1 MAVPNVYQVPKKCH
15 SVLKQIIFKWNIA
28 SLRLFL
34 NDFNLQWA
42 IFTLKM
48 PFLPEVKDPEGRS
61 IHCSATAAVL
71 CPQKLRQISHECTE
85 LEVFVDK
92 TVCGLP
98 HADREGK
105 QARRHNKKAWNFPHP
120 FIHNSTLLSTRNSAK
135 FRCNQSWILAC
146 YKLPYIIKCRQMF
159 KASNGTGI

>member
-1 MAVPNVYQVPKKCH
+1 MAVPNVYKVPKKCH

-61 IHCSATAAVL
+61 IHCSTTHGMAPLFYALKSCVRYLMSVL
-71 CPQKLRQISHECTE
+71 SWRYLWIKQCVDSRMQTERGNKRGGTTKKREISRTLSFIILHFSE
-85 LEVFVDK
+85 LEIQ
-92 TVCGLP
+92 P
-98 HADREGK
+98 
-105 QARRHNKKAWNFPHP
+105 
-120 FIHNSTLLSTRNSAK
+120 NSGV
-135 FRCNQSWILAC
+135 
-146 YKLPYIIKCRQMF
+146 IKVGFWRAINCL
-159 KASNGTGI
+159 I